1 MSVTQDIAATW
12 AGPRKV
18 MRKLLAMGRRE
29 DRALA
34 FLFAACALIFVGQ
47 LPRLQRANTLEQQEW
62 LATGAKASDKVATF
76 QAEIAITGFA
86 WLLVWP
92 LLFYFIGGLTHLI
105 AKVFRGK
112 GSFYSARLALFWALL
127 ASSPAW
133 LFHGLVSGFIGPGPA
148 QQIAGVI
155 VLGAFLLFWSVS
167 LREAETNPEGA
178 AI

>member
-1 MSVTQDIAATW
+1 MSVSQDMVATW
-12 AGPRKV
+12 RRPRAV
-18 MRKLLAMGRRE
+18 MRKLLAMGVRE

-34 FLFAACALIFVGQ
+34 LLFAACLMIFVGQ

-62 LATGAKASDKVATF
+62 LAMATKASDQVATF

-92 LLFYFIGGLTHLI
+92 LMFYLIGGLTHII
-105 AKVFRGK
+105 ARLFGGK

-155 VLGAFLLFWSVS
+155 VIGSFLGFWSIC

-178 AI
+178 AP